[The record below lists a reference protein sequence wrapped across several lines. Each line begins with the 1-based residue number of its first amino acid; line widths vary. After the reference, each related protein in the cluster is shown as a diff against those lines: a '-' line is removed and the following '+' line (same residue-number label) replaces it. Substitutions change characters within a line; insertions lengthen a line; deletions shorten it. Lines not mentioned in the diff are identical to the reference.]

1 MKNKE
6 AIVGIDI
13 GSSHIKTIILDETN
27 FNESII
33 FIYPIWAIAENAG
46 IKSKKEE
53 LIFQAVTTTLRKLR
67 EQYRFVHAN
76 VVTSLEA
83 AFPFLDAISRLKSIE
98 KNLSNVNL
106 YTVTSD
112 LMVAPVENVAYPNRM
127 SSIKSIQYIAKKILK
142 DGILVHMNSASTVIV
157 PVVNGASIEQKIHYS
172 SGIGL
177 WVGALLTP
185 IFQISHK
192 CILFGDEF
200 LTSPSNVYLYDILQN
215 ILPEQKLQA
224 ILEIYNVPIQ
234 LEKEKDKT
242 NKKASYFRLLQYL
255 GCFPEE
261 VYHNLILGRPYNMEN
276 QVKIASLYIY
286 HKFLD
291 IIFENILKVLSRV
304 DIPLE
309 NLEIVM
315 SGVGK
320 EFVLPDSLYLFR
332 NKLTDIEMYIPKPYC
347 IVLEAFS
354 AALSL
359 YELLEG
365 VNLSKENI
373 QRRFRR

>member
-1 MKNKE
+1 MKNEE

-13 GSSHIKTIILDETN
+13 GSSHVKTIILNKTN
-27 FNESII
+27 FNESTT

-53 LIFQAVTTTLRKLR
+53 LIFRAVTITLRKLQ

-76 VVTSLEA
+76 IVTSLEA
-83 AFPFLDAISRLKSIE
+83 AFPFLDVISQLKSIE
-98 KNLSNVNL
+98 KNLSNINFYTITNNL
-106 YTVTSD
+106 VVIPID
-112 LMVAPVENVAYPNRM
+112 DIAHPNRM
-127 SSIKSIQYIAKKILK
+127 SSIRSIQYIAEKILN
-142 DGILVHMNSASTVIV
+142 DGILIHMNSASTVIV
-157 PVVNGASIEQKIHYS
+157 PVVNGVSIEQKLHYS

-185 IFQISHK
+185 VFQVSNK

-200 LTSPSNVYLYDILQN
+200 LTSPANVYLYDILPN

-234 LEKEKDKT
+234 LGKEKDKK

-261 VYHNLILGRPYNMEN
+261 VHHNLTLRRPYNMEN
-276 QVKIASLYIY
+276 QVKIASMYLY
-286 HKFLD
+286 HKFLNTT
-291 IIFENILKVLSRV
+291 FENILKVLSRV
-304 DIPLE
+304 DISLS
-309 NLEIVM
+309 NLEIII
-315 SGVGK
+315 SGIGK
-320 EFVLPDSLYLFR
+320 EFALPDSLYLFR

-347 IVLEAFS
+347 IVLEAFG

-359 YELLEG
+359 YELLED
-365 VNLSKENI
+365 VKLSKEEI
-373 QRRFRR
+373 QRRFR